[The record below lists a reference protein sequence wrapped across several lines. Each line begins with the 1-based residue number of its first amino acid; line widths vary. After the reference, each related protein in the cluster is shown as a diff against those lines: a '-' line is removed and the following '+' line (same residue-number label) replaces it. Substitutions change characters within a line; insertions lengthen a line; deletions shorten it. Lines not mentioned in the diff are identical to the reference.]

1 MRIIKNRKKMKM
13 GNEDSHHKHSYNIEI
28 SKSLPF
34 LHHFTYFSLFHCYNA
49 REQSLAWI
57 KLGCSESKGTF
68 LYRLKSSSRNKRRML
83 NYKLNL

>member
-1 MRIIKNRKKMKM
+1 MKM